1 MSQLFIPSSP
11 RILDKV
17 NCYTKRCQ
25 LPSLPEWHWVEA
37 SQDKVNG
44 KIESR
49 TALTI
54 PQADHVSGYRTT
66 RTSWLFVQWNSLPT
80 ACVRSCTLRAVPEYV
95 GSPSIQ
101 KTEEAFN
108 CRLKLQGS
116 KLRKAPVGFAK
127 PVCPFARM
135 KSDGFARY
143 WIFGV
148 FTKVCR

>member
-1 MSQLFIPSSP
+1 MIHPPSP

-37 SQDKVNG
+37 SQEKVNG

-49 TALTI
+49 TI
-54 PQADHVSGYRTT
+54 PQTGHVSGYRKT

-80 ACVRSCTLRAVPEYV
+80 ACVWSCKLRAVPVYV

-108 CRLKLQGS
+108 FRLKRHGS
-116 KLRKAPVGFAK
+116 KLRKAQTTFAK
-127 PVCPFARM
+127 PVCPFVRM
-135 KSDGFARY
+135 KSDGFSRY